1 MEEGILTPASQPDLI
16 GHGEAE
22 AAILEAMQGRLHHA
36 WLISGVKGI
45 GKATLAYRFARKLLA
60 DAHDGPG
67 DGPGLFGDEPAAP
80 TSLYVDPGHPTFQRV
95 AHGGHADLTVVER
108 TEDPKTGKI
117 RGEIPVDDI
126 RRLIRFFSL
135 TGAETGHRI
144 AIIDAVD
151 DLNRNAA
158 NALLKVLEEPPKDAL
173 LLLIAHRPGRLLP
186 TIISRCRRLSL
197 APLKNAEVESYLRKV
212 HPELDDADRHSIVQ
226 MAEGSIGRAES
237 LCGADG
243 IAVLEAFGALSDN
256 LARAS
261 AADIHGFADKVFDR
275 GSDEKYRIF
284 QDLLR
289 SWITGRTS
297 AAASGPSPRHL
308 EQWMELWE
316 KVSHLSERA
325 DAVHLDRK
333 QVIISLLLGAQAV
346 VRQA

>member
-1 MEEGILTPASQPDLI
+1 MEEGAPTPASQPRLI
-16 GHGEAE
+16 GHAEAE
-22 AAILEAMQGRLHHA
+22 AAMLAAMQDRLHHA
-36 WLISGVKGI
+36 WLITGVKGI

-60 DAHDGPG
+60 EAHDGPAG
-67 DGPGLFGDEPAAP
+67 GPGLFGDVPAAP
-80 TSLYVDPGHPTFQRV
+80 ASLHVAPEHPVFQRV
-95 AHGGHADLTVVER
+95 AHGGHADLTVIER
-108 TEDPKTGKI
+108 TEDPKTGKM

-135 TGAETGHRI
+135 TGAETGRRI

-158 NALLKVLEEPPKDAL
+158 NALLKVLEEPPRDAL

-186 TIISRCRRLSL
+186 TIISRCRRLAL
-197 APLKNAEVESYLRKV
+197 APLKDAEVETWLREA
-212 HPELDDADRHSIVQ
+212 HPDVDDADRHAVVA
-226 MAEGSIGRAES
+226 MAEGSIGRAS
-237 LCGADG
+237 ILCRADG
-243 IAVLEAFGALSDN
+243 IAVLEAFTRLADN
-256 LARAS
+256 LAKAS

-289 SWITGRTS
+289 GWITRRTS
-297 AAASGPSPRHL
+297 QAAAAGAPRQL

-333 QVIISLLLGAQAV
+333 QVIISVLLGAQAV